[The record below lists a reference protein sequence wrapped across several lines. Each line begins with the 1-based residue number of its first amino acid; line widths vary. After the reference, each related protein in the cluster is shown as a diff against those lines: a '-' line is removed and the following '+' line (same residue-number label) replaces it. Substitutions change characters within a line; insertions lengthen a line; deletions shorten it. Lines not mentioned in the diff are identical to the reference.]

1 MQAIKSTH
9 PSTSRLKVAQGFAYG
24 RNAMARRGETQEDD
38 QRQAWATVGRATGR
52 RAPVR
57 GLRGFVSL
65 GIALCRRRPRV
76 HAVARRDS
84 LGQAARSFPRVVA
97 TAGSAGAPANLE
109 ARLHDRTPGGV
120 AGSCTI
126 RGP

>member
-1 MQAIKSTH
+1 MAETQ
-9 PSTSRLKVAQGFAYG
+9 
-24 RNAMARRGETQEDD
+24 ARRGETQEDD
-38 QRQAWATVGRATGR
+38 QQQAWATVGRATGR

-57 GLRGFVSL
+57 GLRGFVPL
-65 GIALCRRRPRV
+65 GIAPCRRRPRV

-84 LGQAARSFPRVVA
+84 LEQSFPRVVA
-97 TAGSAGAPANLE
+97 TAGSAGAPADLE